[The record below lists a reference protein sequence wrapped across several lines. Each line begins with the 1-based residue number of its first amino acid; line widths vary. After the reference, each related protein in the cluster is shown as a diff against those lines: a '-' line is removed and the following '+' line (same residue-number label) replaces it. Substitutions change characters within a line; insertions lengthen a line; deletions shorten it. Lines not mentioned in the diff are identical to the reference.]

1 MFAILN
7 NFILIFSPCFYYTF
21 WKLKNSLVYVSSKIY
36 TAGEKSLVCS
46 MYGRL
51 PGALNDSYTGI
62 HTLLLF
68 SITLPLLTFLDL
80 HDCFLVIKFRLIFSA
95 RTLHRRY
102 LYFLFHLIRRLL
114 MSGCPTIGDT
124 CCFLMNRKLYL
135 THTNVKGIKH
145 SLY

>member
-1 MFAILN
+1 MRQTFLFSIILSPLQSPLRSLSEISVSQMFAILN

-68 SITLPLLTFLDL
+68 SITLPLLTFLD
-80 HDCFLVIKFRLIFSA
+80 FLRVWKDSPGRISWQFI
-95 RTLHRRY
+95 
-102 LYFLFHLIRRLL
+102 
-114 MSGCPTIGDT
+114 
-124 CCFLMNRKLYL
+124 
-135 THTNVKGIKH
+135 
-145 SLY
+145 